1 VRTCFLD
8 DICHLHV
15 PHPTNDQVISLDSWF
30 GFTMARPWSPS
41 RSTLQSIVVCNLWT
55 EDPETWLIKTSH
67 EYKVG
72 CCKFKTEATEA
83 ALQNFNHKTIAQIV
97 GIVGYQ
103 AFSTIVQ
110 DARQLEKGCCRPFH
124 QSIHC
129 LLPTKPVIHKP
140 SPSVL
145 FKLQTAS
152 CDLVT
157 RNWNTLHPH
166 RVTNCL
172 VWK

>member
-8 DICHLHV
+8 DIYHLHV
-15 PHPTNDQVISLDSWF
+15 SHPTNDQVISLDSWF

-41 RSTLQSIVVCNLWT
+41 RSTLQSIVV
-55 EDPETWLIKTSH
+55 
-67 EYKVG
+67 YKVG

-140 SPSVL
+140 SPSVF
-145 FKLQTAS
+145 FKLETNN

-166 RVTNCL
+166 KVKNCI